1 MKKLIL
7 LLGLMCM
14 GFQCGDES
22 RPIVNHGEWW
32 VRNSASRTVMIEPG
46 ADDLRPMEIAPGA
59 TIRFSHSE
67 FRIYE
72 TPDHARLVDRW
83 YGWAEQNISFD
94 VLSADGTPLVKWLY
108 TDRDAAGRQFFDE
121 SAWTKTQGPGDR
133 VDEIRVGWLFEITEA
148 DISQTQSTDRP

>member
-14 GFQCGDES
+14 GFQCGYEP

-32 VRNSASRTVMIEPG
+32 VCNSASRTIIIEPG
-46 ADDLRPMEIAPGA
+46 TKDLRPVEIAPGA
-59 TIRFSHSE
+59 TIRFSHKE

-72 TPDHARLVDRW
+72 TPDFAGLVDHW
-83 YGWAEQNISFD
+83 YGWAEQNISFE
-94 VLSADGTPLVKWLY
+94 VLSADGTPLVKWTY
-108 TDRDAAGRQFFDE
+108 TESDAAGRQFFDK
-121 SAWTKTQGPGDR
+121 SFWIQTQEPGDR
-133 VDEIRVGWLFEITEA
+133 IDEIRVRWLFEITET